1 MKNTDRSSVR
11 RTALLL
17 ALSLLF
23 SLAACGKAPAQDG
36 AQGSGAPAEAVSDA
50 SGPDTPASMKFYENK
65 VDRMPVSD
73 GTSQGLLYSE
83 VLDFEAD
90 GNPELLILSIDDF
103 AKETPGSFLMSIYRY
118 ESHGMCCLMNYYITL
133 GAGGGFSL
141 VESDGRLYL
150 ERYGCIREESQGVV
164 GYMDNRAYYGSAAQ
178 KDGVGRFCDDAPN
191 PGEYD
196 WDAVD
201 ALRRD
206 WSEGHAA
213 YFIQPH
219 DERGLTNGSSG
230 YDTATREEYQAAQDR
245 YTTRA
250 VLAYSPDGTSIV
262 IKPEDVP
269 ERPEPPEPG
278 PEESQPA
285 QSDPVDPGPAE
296 SQQPE
301 EPALSLAQYAGTYQA
316 YSDFVGAYGGGLP
329 LPDLTVGGDGV
340 FTGGG
345 TGFGYRYESTGAAP
359 ASIEQ
364 NADGTIVVRFSQNEY
379 YTIFPVGQVPP
390 NYASIANS
398 EMVNLQYSYFDG
410 GVMEIVYYAD
420 PGSLG

>member
-1 MKNTDRSSVR
+1 MERDIMKNTDRSSVR

-50 SGPDTPASMKFYENK
+50 SGPDTPASMKFYKDMVE
-65 VDRMPVSD
+65 RMPVSD

-133 GAGGGFSL
+133 GAGGGLSL
-141 VESDGRLYL
+141 VESGGRLYL

-164 GYMDNRAYYGSAAQ
+164 GYMDNRAYYGSVAQ

-191 PGEYD
+191 PGESD

-219 DERGLTNGSSG
+219 DERGLTNGSLG
-230 YDTATREEYQAAQDR
+230 YDAATREEYQAAQDR

-301 EPALSLAQYAGTYQA
+301 EPASLLAAYAGNYTPYPTYDD
-316 YSDFVGAYGGGLP
+316 YSGG
-329 LPDLTVGGDGV
+329 
-340 FTGGG
+340 
-345 TGFGYRYESTGAAP
+345 R
-359 ASIEQ
+359 SITL
-364 NADGTIVVRFSQNEY
+364 NADGVVIGGETDGQTPTSVVQNSDGSITIWFSSSDR
-379 YTIFPVGQVPP
+379 YTLFPVGCSGTPAGTG
-390 NYASIANS
+390 YDSAR
-398 EMVNLQYSYFDG
+398 VNLEYLYIGG
-410 GVMEIVYYAD
+410 GVMNIIYYAD
-420 PGSLG
+420 PIS

>member
-1 MKNTDRSSVR
+1 MR

-36 AQGSGAPAEAVSDA
+36 GQGSDASTATASDA
-50 SGPDTPASMKFYENK
+50 SGPDTPASMKFYKDK

-73 GTSQGLLYSE
+73 GSSQGLLYSE

-133 GAGGGFSL
+133 GAGGGLSL
-141 VESDGRLYL
+141 VESGGRLYL

-164 GYMDNRAYYGSAAQ
+164 GYMDNRAYYGSVAQ

-245 YTTRA
+245 YTAGA

-285 QSDPVDPGPAE
+285 QTDPVDPGPAE

-301 EPALSLAQYAGTYQA
+301 EPASLLAAYAGNYTPYPTYDD
-316 YSDFVGAYGGGLP
+316 YSGG
-329 LPDLTVGGDGV
+329 
-340 FTGGG
+340 
-345 TGFGYRYESTGAAP
+345 R
-359 ASIEQ
+359 SITL
-364 NADGTIVVRFSQNEY
+364 NADGVVIGGETDGQTPTSVVQNSDGSITIWFSSSDR
-379 YTIFPVGQVPP
+379 YTLFPVGCSGTPAGTG
-390 NYASIANS
+390 YDSAR
-398 EMVNLQYSYFDG
+398 VNLEYLYIGG
-410 GVMEIVYYAD
+410 GVMNIIYYAD
-420 PGSLG
+420 PIS

>member
-1 MKNTDRSSVR
+1 MKNTDRSSGR
-11 RTALLL
+11 RTALLR
-17 ALSLLF
+17 ARSLLF

-150 ERYGCIREESQGVV
+150 ETYGCIREESQGVV

-301 EPALSLAQYAGTYQA
+301 EPASLLAAYAGNYTPYPTYDD
-316 YSDFVGAYGGGLP
+316 YSGG
-329 LPDLTVGGDGV
+329 
-340 FTGGG
+340 
-345 TGFGYRYESTGAAP
+345 R
-359 ASIEQ
+359 SITL
-364 NADGTIVVRFSQNEY
+364 NADGVVIGGETDGQTPTSVVQNSDGSITIWFSSSDR
-379 YTIFPVGQVPP
+379 YTLFPVGCSGTPAGTG
-390 NYASIANS
+390 YDSAR
-398 EMVNLQYSYFDG
+398 VNLEYLYIGG
-410 GVMEIVYYAD
+410 GVMNIIYYAD
-420 PGSLG
+420 PIS

>member
-1 MKNTDRSSVR
+1 MKNTYRSSIR
-11 RTALLL
+11 CAALLL

-50 SGPDTPASMKFYENK
+50 SGPDTPASMKFYK
-65 VDRMPVSD
+65 DMVDRMPVSD

-118 ESHGMCCLMNYYITL
+118 ESHGMCHLMNYYITL
-133 GAGGGFSL
+133 GAGGGLSL
-141 VESDGRLYL
+141 VESGGRLYL
-150 ERYGCIREESQGVV
+150 ETYGCIREESQGVV
-164 GYMDNRAYYGSAAQ
+164 GYMDNRAYYGSVAQ

-230 YDTATREEYQAAQDR
+230 YDAATREEYQAAQDR

-301 EPALSLAQYAGTYQA
+301 EPASLLAAYAGNYTPYPTYDD
-316 YSDFVGAYGGGLP
+316 YSGG
-329 LPDLTVGGDGV
+329 
-340 FTGGG
+340 
-345 TGFGYRYESTGAAP
+345 R
-359 ASIEQ
+359 SITL
-364 NADGTIVVRFSQNEY
+364 NADGVVIGGETDGQTPTSVVQNSDGSITIWFSSSDR
-379 YTIFPVGQVPP
+379 YTLFPVGCSGTPAGTG
-390 NYASIANS
+390 YDSAR
-398 EMVNLQYSYFDG
+398 VNLEYLYIGG
-410 GVMEIVYYAD
+410 GVMNIIYYAD
-420 PGSLG
+420 PIS

>member
-1 MKNTDRSSVR
+1 MR

-90 GNPELLILSIDDF
+90 GNPELLVLSIDDF

-133 GAGGGFSL
+133 GTGGGLSL
-141 VESDGRLYL
+141 VESGGRLYL

-164 GYMDNRAYYGSAAQ
+164 GYMDNRAYYGSVAQ

-285 QSDPVDPGPAE
+285 QSDPVDPGPAK

-301 EPALSLAQYAGTYQA
+301 EPASLLAAYAGNYTPYPTYDD
-316 YSDFVGAYGGGLP
+316 YSGG
-329 LPDLTVGGDGV
+329 
-340 FTGGG
+340 
-345 TGFGYRYESTGAAP
+345 R
-359 ASIEQ
+359 SITL
-364 NADGTIVVRFSQNEY
+364 NADGVVIGGETDGQTPTSVVQNSDGSITIWFSSSDR
-379 YTIFPVGQVPP
+379 YTLFPVGCSGTPAGTG
-390 NYASIANS
+390 YDSAR
-398 EMVNLQYSYFDG
+398 VNLEYLYIGG
-410 GVMEIVYYAD
+410 GVMNIIYYAD
-420 PGSLG
+420 SIS

>member
-1 MKNTDRSSVR
+1 MKNTYRSSMR

-36 AQGSGAPAEAVSDA
+36 GQGSGAPAEAVSDA
-50 SGPDTPASMKFYENK
+50 SGPDTPASMKFYKDK

-73 GTSQGLLYSE
+73 GSSQGLLYSE

-133 GAGGGFSL
+133 GAGGGLSL
-141 VESDGRLYL
+141 VESGGRLYL

-164 GYMDNRAYYGSAAQ
+164 GYMDNRAYYGSVAQ

-230 YDTATREEYQAAQDR
+230 YDAATREEYQAAQDR

-301 EPALSLAQYAGTYQA
+301 EPASLLAAYAGNYTPYPTYDD
-316 YSDFVGAYGGGLP
+316 YSGG
-329 LPDLTVGGDGV
+329 
-340 FTGGG
+340 
-345 TGFGYRYESTGAAP
+345 R
-359 ASIEQ
+359 SITL
-364 NADGTIVVRFSQNEY
+364 NADGVVIGGETDGQTPTSVVQNSDGSITIWFSSSDR
-379 YTIFPVGQVPP
+379 YTLFPVGCSGTPAGTG
-390 NYASIANS
+390 YDSAR
-398 EMVNLQYSYFDG
+398 VNLEYLYIGG
-410 GVMEIVYYAD
+410 GVMNIIYYAD
-420 PGSLG
+420 PIS

>member
-36 AQGSGAPAEAVSDA
+36 GQGSDAPAEAVSDA
-50 SGPDTPASMKFYENK
+50 SGPDTPASMKFYKDK

-73 GTSQGLLYSE
+73 GSSQGLLYSE

-133 GAGGGFSL
+133 GAGGGLSL
-141 VESDGRLYL
+141 VESGGRLYL

-164 GYMDNRAYYGSAAQ
+164 GYMDNRAYYGSVAQ

-230 YDTATREEYQAAQDR
+230 YDAATREEYQDAQDR

-250 VLAYSPDGTSIV
+250 VLAYSPDGESIV

-301 EPALSLAQYAGTYQA
+301 EPASLLAAYAGNYTPYPTYDD
-316 YSDFVGAYGGGLP
+316 YSGG
-329 LPDLTVGGDGV
+329 
-340 FTGGG
+340 
-345 TGFGYRYESTGAAP
+345 R
-359 ASIEQ
+359 SITL
-364 NADGTIVVRFSQNEY
+364 NADGVVIGGETDGQTPTSVVQNSDGSITIWFSSSDR
-379 YTIFPVGQVPP
+379 YTLFPVGCSGTPAGTG
-390 NYASIANS
+390 YDSAR
-398 EMVNLQYSYFDG
+398 VNLEYLYIGG
-410 GVMEIVYYAD
+410 GVMNIIYYAD
-420 PGSLG
+420 PIS

>member
-50 SGPDTPASMKFYENK
+50 SGPDTPASMKFYKDMVE
-65 VDRMPVSD
+65 RMPVSD

-118 ESHGMCCLMNYYITL
+118 ESHGMCHLMNYYITL
-133 GAGGGFSL
+133 GAGGGLSL
-141 VESDGRLYL
+141 VESGGRLYL

-164 GYMDNRAYYGSAAQ
+164 GYMDNRAYYGSVAQ

-301 EPALSLAQYAGTYQA
+301 EPASLLAAYAGNYTPYPTYDD
-316 YSDFVGAYGGGLP
+316 YSGG
-329 LPDLTVGGDGV
+329 
-340 FTGGG
+340 
-345 TGFGYRYESTGAAP
+345 R
-359 ASIEQ
+359 SITL
-364 NADGTIVVRFSQNEY
+364 NADGVVIGGETDGQTPTSVVQNSDGSITIWFSSSDR
-379 YTIFPVGQVPP
+379 YTLFPVGCSGTPAGTG
-390 NYASIANS
+390 YDSAR
-398 EMVNLQYSYFDG
+398 VNLEYLYIGG
-410 GVMEIVYYAD
+410 GVMNIIYYAD
-420 PGSLG
+420 PIS

>member
-1 MKNTDRSSVR
+1 MR

-36 AQGSGAPAEAVSDA
+36 GQGSDAPAEAVSDA

-90 GNPELLILSIDDF
+90 GNPELLVLSIDDF

-118 ESHGMCCLMNYYITL
+118 ESHGMCHLMNYYITL
-133 GAGGGFSL
+133 GAGGGLSL
-141 VESDGRLYL
+141 VESGGRLYL

-164 GYMDNRAYYGSAAQ
+164 GYMDNRAYYGSVAQ

-201 ALRRD
+201 ALHRN
-206 WSEGHAA
+206 WSEGHAV
-213 YFIQPH
+213 YSIQPH

-230 YDTATREEYQAAQDR
+230 YDAATREEYQAAQDR

-301 EPALSLAQYAGTYQA
+301 EPASLLAAYAGNYTPYPTYDD
-316 YSDFVGAYGGGLP
+316 YSGG
-329 LPDLTVGGDGV
+329 
-340 FTGGG
+340 
-345 TGFGYRYESTGAAP
+345 R
-359 ASIEQ
+359 SITL
-364 NADGTIVVRFSQNEY
+364 NADGVVIGGETDGQTPTSVVQNSDGSITIWFSSSDR
-379 YTIFPVGQVPP
+379 YTLFPVGCSGTPAGTG
-390 NYASIANS
+390 YDSAR
-398 EMVNLQYSYFDG
+398 VNLEYLYIGG
-410 GVMEIVYYAD
+410 GVMNIIYYAD
-420 PGSLG
+420 PIS

>member
-36 AQGSGAPAEAVSDA
+36 GQGSDASTATASDA
-50 SGPDTPASMKFYENK
+50 SGSDTHASMKFYKDK

-73 GTSQGLLYSE
+73 GSSQGLLHSE

-90 GNPELLILSIDDF
+90 GNPELLVLSIDDF

-118 ESHGMCCLMNYYITL
+118 ESHGMCHLMNYYITL
-133 GAGGGFSL
+133 GAGGGLSL
-141 VESDGRLYL
+141 VESGGRLYL

-164 GYMDNRAYYGSAAQ
+164 GYMDNRAYYGSVAQ

-230 YDTATREEYQAAQDR
+230 YDAATREEYQAAQDR

-301 EPALSLAQYAGTYQA
+301 EPASLLAAYAGNYTPYPTYDD
-316 YSDFVGAYGGGLP
+316 YSGG
-329 LPDLTVGGDGV
+329 
-340 FTGGG
+340 
-345 TGFGYRYESTGAAP
+345 R
-359 ASIEQ
+359 SITL
-364 NADGTIVVRFSQNEY
+364 NADGVVIGGETDGQTPTSVVQNSDGSITIWFSSSDR
-379 YTIFPVGQVPP
+379 YTLFPVGCSGTPAGTG
-390 NYASIANS
+390 YDSAR
-398 EMVNLQYSYFDG
+398 VNLEYLYIGG
-410 GVMEIVYYAD
+410 GVMNIIYYAD
-420 PGSLG
+420 PIS

>member
-1 MKNTDRSSVR
+1 MR

-36 AQGSGAPAEAVSDA
+36 GQGSDASTATASDA
-50 SGPDTPASMKFYENK
+50 SGSDTHASMKFYENK

-133 GAGGGFSL
+133 GAGGGLSL
-141 VESDGRLYL
+141 VESGGRLYL

-164 GYMDNRAYYGSAAQ
+164 GYMDNRAYYGSVAQ

-301 EPALSLAQYAGTYQA
+301 EPASLLAAYAGNYTPYPTYDD
-316 YSDFVGAYGGGLP
+316 YSGG
-329 LPDLTVGGDGV
+329 
-340 FTGGG
+340 
-345 TGFGYRYESTGAAP
+345 R
-359 ASIEQ
+359 SITL
-364 NADGTIVVRFSQNEY
+364 NADGVVIGGETDGQTPTSVVQNSDGSITIWFSSSDR
-379 YTIFPVGQVPP
+379 YTLFPVGCSGTPAGTG
-390 NYASIANS
+390 YDSAR
-398 EMVNLQYSYFDG
+398 VNLEYLYIGG
-410 GVMEIVYYAD
+410 GVMNIIYYAD
-420 PGSLG
+420 PIS

>member
-1 MKNTDRSSVR
+1 MR

-36 AQGSGAPAEAVSDA
+36 GQGSDASTATASDA

-118 ESHGMCCLMNYYITL
+118 ESHGMCHLMNYYITL
-133 GAGGGFSL
+133 GAGGGLSL
-141 VESDGRLYL
+141 VESGGRLYL

-164 GYMDNRAYYGSAAQ
+164 GYMDNRAYYGSVAQ

-201 ALRRD
+201 ALHRN
-206 WSEGHAA
+206 WSEGHAV
-213 YFIQPH
+213 YSMLPH

-301 EPALSLAQYAGTYQA
+301 EPASLLAAYAGNYTPYPTYDD
-316 YSDFVGAYGGGLP
+316 YSGG
-329 LPDLTVGGDGV
+329 
-340 FTGGG
+340 
-345 TGFGYRYESTGAAP
+345 R
-359 ASIEQ
+359 SITL
-364 NADGTIVVRFSQNEY
+364 NADGVVIGGETDGQTPTSVVQNSDGSITIWFSSSDR
-379 YTIFPVGQVPP
+379 YTLFPVGCSGTPAGTG
-390 NYASIANS
+390 YDSAR
-398 EMVNLQYSYFDG
+398 VNLEYLYIGG
-410 GVMEIVYYAD
+410 GVMNIIYYAD
-420 PGSLG
+420 PIS

>member
-1 MKNTDRSSVR
+1 MKNTYRSSMR

-36 AQGSGAPAEAVSDA
+36 GQGSGAPAEAVSDA
-50 SGPDTPASMKFYENK
+50 SGPDTPASMKFYK
-65 VDRMPVSD
+65 DMVDRMPVSD

-133 GAGGGFSL
+133 GAGGGLSL
-141 VESDGRLYL
+141 VESGGRLYL
-150 ERYGCIREESQGVV
+150 ELYTHIREESQGLVKH
-164 GYMDNRAYYGSAAQ
+164 MDNRAYYGSVAQ

-301 EPALSLAQYAGTYQA
+301 EPASLLAAYAGNYTPYPTYDD
-316 YSDFVGAYGGGLP
+316 YSGG
-329 LPDLTVGGDGV
+329 
-340 FTGGG
+340 
-345 TGFGYRYESTGAAP
+345 R
-359 ASIEQ
+359 SITL
-364 NADGTIVVRFSQNEY
+364 NADGVVIGGETDGQTPTSVVQNSDGSITIWFSSSDR
-379 YTIFPVGQVPP
+379 YTLFPVGCSGTPAGTG
-390 NYASIANS
+390 YDSAR
-398 EMVNLQYSYFDG
+398 VNLEYLYIGG
-410 GVMEIVYYAD
+410 GVMNIIYYAD
-420 PGSLG
+420 PIS

>member
-1 MKNTDRSSVR
+1 MR

-36 AQGSGAPAEAVSDA
+36 GQGSGAPAEAVSDA
-50 SGPDTPASMKFYENK
+50 SGPDTPASMKFYKDK

-73 GTSQGLLYSE
+73 GSSQGLLYSE

-133 GAGGGFSL
+133 GAGGGLSL
-141 VESDGRLYL
+141 VESGGRLYL

-164 GYMDNRAYYGSAAQ
+164 GYMDNRAYYGSVAQ

-245 YTTRA
+245 YTAGA

-285 QSDPVDPGPAE
+285 QTDPVDPGPAE

-301 EPALSLAQYAGTYQA
+301 EPASLLAAYAGNYTPYPTYDD
-316 YSDFVGAYGGGLP
+316 YSGG
-329 LPDLTVGGDGV
+329 
-340 FTGGG
+340 
-345 TGFGYRYESTGAAP
+345 R
-359 ASIEQ
+359 SITL
-364 NADGTIVVRFSQNEY
+364 NADGVVIGGETDGQTPTSVVQNSDGSITIWFSSSDR
-379 YTIFPVGQVPP
+379 YTLFPVGCSGTPAGTG
-390 NYASIANS
+390 YDSAR
-398 EMVNLQYSYFDG
+398 VNLEYLYIGG
-410 GVMEIVYYAD
+410 GVMNIIYYAD
-420 PGSLG
+420 PIS

>member
-1 MKNTDRSSVR
+1 MR

-36 AQGSGAPAEAVSDA
+36 GQGSDAPAEAVSDA
-50 SGPDTPASMKFYENK
+50 SGPDTPASMKFYKDK

-90 GNPELLILSIDDF
+90 GNPELLILSIDNF

-133 GAGGGFSL
+133 GAGGGLSL
-141 VESDGRLYL
+141 VESGGRLYL

-164 GYMDNRAYYGSAAQ
+164 GYMDNRAYYGSVAQ

-230 YDTATREEYQAAQDR
+230 YDAATREEYQAAQDR

-301 EPALSLAQYAGTYQA
+301 EPASFLAAYAGNYTPYPTYDD
-316 YSDFVGAYGGGLP
+316 YSGG
-329 LPDLTVGGDGV
+329 
-340 FTGGG
+340 
-345 TGFGYRYESTGAAP
+345 R
-359 ASIEQ
+359 SITL
-364 NADGTIVVRFSQNEY
+364 NADGVVIGGETDGQTPTSVVQNSDGSITIWFSSSDR
-379 YTIFPVGQVPP
+379 YTLFPVGCSGTPAGTG
-390 NYASIANS
+390 YDSAR
-398 EMVNLQYSYFDG
+398 VNLEYLYIGG
-410 GVMEIVYYAD
+410 GVMNIIYYAD
-420 PGSLG
+420 PIS

>member
-1 MKNTDRSSVR
+1 MKNTDRSFVR

-50 SGPDTPASMKFYENK
+50 SGPDTPASMKFYKDK
-65 VDRMPVSD
+65 VDTMPVSD

-118 ESHGMCCLMNYYITL
+118 ESHGMCHLMNYYITL
-133 GAGGGFSL
+133 GAGGGLSL
-141 VESDGRLYL
+141 VESGGRLYL

-164 GYMDNRAYYGSAAQ
+164 GYMDNRAYYGSVAQ

-301 EPALSLAQYAGTYQA
+301 EPASLLAAYAGNYTPYPTYDD
-316 YSDFVGAYGGGLP
+316 YSGG
-329 LPDLTVGGDGV
+329 
-340 FTGGG
+340 
-345 TGFGYRYESTGAAP
+345 R
-359 ASIEQ
+359 SITL
-364 NADGTIVVRFSQNEY
+364 NADGVVIGGETDGQTPTSVVQNSDGSITIWFSSSDR
-379 YTIFPVGQVPP
+379 YTLFPVGCSGTPAGTG
-390 NYASIANS
+390 YDSAR
-398 EMVNLQYSYFDG
+398 VNLEYLYIGG
-410 GVMEIVYYAD
+410 GVMNIIYYAD
-420 PGSLG
+420 PIS

>member
-1 MKNTDRSSVR
+1 MR

-36 AQGSGAPAEAVSDA
+36 GQGSDAPAEAVSDA
-50 SGPDTPASMKFYENK
+50 SGPDTPASMKFYKDK

-73 GTSQGLLYSE
+73 GSSQGLLYSE

-118 ESHGMCCLMNYYITL
+118 ESHGMCHLMNYYITL
-133 GAGGGFSL
+133 GAGGGLSL
-141 VESDGRLYL
+141 VESGGRLYL

-164 GYMDNRAYYGSAAQ
+164 GYMDNRAYYGSVAQ

-245 YTTRA
+245 YTAGA

-285 QSDPVDPGPAE
+285 QTDPVDPGPAE

-301 EPALSLAQYAGTYQA
+301 EPASLLAAYAGNYTPYPTYDD
-316 YSDFVGAYGGGLP
+316 YSGG
-329 LPDLTVGGDGV
+329 
-340 FTGGG
+340 
-345 TGFGYRYESTGAAP
+345 R
-359 ASIEQ
+359 SITL
-364 NADGTIVVRFSQNEY
+364 NADGVVIGGETDGQTPTSVVQNSDGSITIWFSSSDR
-379 YTIFPVGQVPP
+379 YTLFPVGCSGTPAGTG
-390 NYASIANS
+390 YDSAR
-398 EMVNLQYSYFDG
+398 VNLEYLYIGG
-410 GVMEIVYYAD
+410 GVMNIIYYAD
-420 PGSLG
+420 PIS

>member
-1 MKNTDRSSVR
+1 MKNTDRSFVR

-50 SGPDTPASMKFYENK
+50 SGPDTPASMKFYKDMVE
-65 VDRMPVSD
+65 RMPVSD
-73 GTSQGLLYSE
+73 GSSQGLLYSE

-133 GAGGGFSL
+133 GAGGGLSL
-141 VESDGRLYL
+141 VESGGRLYL

-164 GYMDNRAYYGSAAQ
+164 GYMDNRAYYGSVAQ

-206 WSEGHAA
+206 WSEGHAV
-213 YFIQPH
+213 YSMLPH

-230 YDTATREEYQAAQDR
+230 YDAATREEYQAAQDR

-301 EPALSLAQYAGTYQA
+301 EPASLLAAYAGNYTPYPTYDD
-316 YSDFVGAYGGGLP
+316 YSGG
-329 LPDLTVGGDGV
+329 
-340 FTGGG
+340 
-345 TGFGYRYESTGAAP
+345 R
-359 ASIEQ
+359 SITL
-364 NADGTIVVRFSQNEY
+364 NADGVVIGGETDGQTPTSVVQNSDGSITIWFSSSDR
-379 YTIFPVGQVPP
+379 YTLFPVGCSGTPAGTG
-390 NYASIANS
+390 YDSAR
-398 EMVNLQYSYFDG
+398 VNLEYLYIGG
-410 GVMEIVYYAD
+410 GVMNIIYYAD
-420 PGSLG
+420 PIS

>member
-118 ESHGMCCLMNYYITL
+118 EPHGMCCLMNYYITL

-301 EPALSLAQYAGTYQA
+301 EPASLLAAYAGNYTPYPTYDD
-316 YSDFVGAYGGGLP
+316 YSGG
-329 LPDLTVGGDGV
+329 
-340 FTGGG
+340 
-345 TGFGYRYESTGAAP
+345 R
-359 ASIEQ
+359 SITL
-364 NADGTIVVRFSQNEY
+364 NADGVVIGGETDGQTPTSVVQNSDGSITIWFSSSDR
-379 YTIFPVGQVPP
+379 YTLFPVGCSGTPAGTG
-390 NYASIANS
+390 YDSAR
-398 EMVNLQYSYFDG
+398 VNLEYLYIGG
-410 GVMEIVYYAD
+410 GVMNIIYYAD
-420 PGSLG
+420 PIS

>member
-1 MKNTDRSSVR
+1 MKNTYRSSMR

-36 AQGSGAPAEAVSDA
+36 GQGSDAPAEAVSDA

-133 GAGGGFSL
+133 GAGGGLSL
-141 VESDGRLYL
+141 VESGGRLYL

-164 GYMDNRAYYGSAAQ
+164 GYMDNRAYYGSVAQ

-230 YDTATREEYQAAQDR
+230 YDTATREEYQAAQAR
-245 YTTRA
+245 YTAGA

-301 EPALSLAQYAGTYQA
+301 EPASLLAAYAGNYTPYPTYDD
-316 YSDFVGAYGGGLP
+316 YSGG
-329 LPDLTVGGDGV
+329 
-340 FTGGG
+340 
-345 TGFGYRYESTGAAP
+345 R
-359 ASIEQ
+359 SITL
-364 NADGTIVVRFSQNEY
+364 NADGVVIGGETDGQTPTSVVQNSDGSITIWFSSSDR
-379 YTIFPVGQVPP
+379 YTLFPVGCSGTPAGTG
-390 NYASIANS
+390 YDSAR
-398 EMVNLQYSYFDG
+398 VNLEYLYIGG
-410 GVMEIVYYAD
+410 GVMNIIYYAD
-420 PGSLG
+420 PIS

>member
-1 MKNTDRSSVR
+1 MR

-36 AQGSGAPAEAVSDA
+36 GQGSDAPAEAVSDA
-50 SGPDTPASMKFYENK
+50 SGPDTPASMKFYK
-65 VDRMPVSD
+65 DMVDRMPVSD

-133 GAGGGFSL
+133 GAGGGLSL
-141 VESDGRLYL
+141 VESGGRLYL

-164 GYMDNRAYYGSAAQ
+164 GYMDNRAYYGSVAQ

-301 EPALSLAQYAGTYQA
+301 EPASLLAAYAGNYTPYPTYDD
-316 YSDFVGAYGGGLP
+316 YSGG
-329 LPDLTVGGDGV
+329 
-340 FTGGG
+340 
-345 TGFGYRYESTGAAP
+345 R
-359 ASIEQ
+359 SITL
-364 NADGTIVVRFSQNEY
+364 NADGVVIGGETDGQTPTSVVQNSDGSITIWFSSSDR
-379 YTIFPVGQVPP
+379 YTLFPVGCSGTPAGTG
-390 NYASIANS
+390 YDSAR
-398 EMVNLQYSYFDG
+398 VNLEYLYIGG
-410 GVMEIVYYAD
+410 GVMNIIYYAD
-420 PGSLG
+420 PIS

>member
-1 MKNTDRSSVR
+1 MKNTDRSFVR

-36 AQGSGAPAEAVSDA
+36 GQGSDASTATASDA
-50 SGPDTPASMKFYENK
+50 SGSDTHASMKFYENK

-118 ESHGMCCLMNYYITL
+118 ESHGMCHLMNYYITL
-133 GAGGGFSL
+133 GAGGGLSL
-141 VESDGRLYL
+141 VESGGRLYL

-164 GYMDNRAYYGSAAQ
+164 GYMDNRAYYGSVAQ

-201 ALRRD
+201 ALHRN

-301 EPALSLAQYAGTYQA
+301 EPASLLAAYAGNYTPYPTYDD
-316 YSDFVGAYGGGLP
+316 YSGG
-329 LPDLTVGGDGV
+329 
-340 FTGGG
+340 
-345 TGFGYRYESTGAAP
+345 R
-359 ASIEQ
+359 SITL
-364 NADGTIVVRFSQNEY
+364 NADGVVIGGETDGQTPTSVVQNSDGSITIWFSSSDR
-379 YTIFPVGQVPP
+379 YTLFPVGCSGTPAGTG
-390 NYASIANS
+390 YDSAR
-398 EMVNLQYSYFDG
+398 VNLEYLYIGG
-410 GVMEIVYYAD
+410 GVMNIIYYAD
-420 PGSLG
+420 PIS

>member
-1 MKNTDRSSVR
+1 MKNTYRSSMR

-164 GYMDNRAYYGSAAQ
+164 GYMDNRAYYGSVAQ

-301 EPALSLAQYAGTYQA
+301 EPASLLAAYAGNYTPYPTYDD
-316 YSDFVGAYGGGLP
+316 YSGG
-329 LPDLTVGGDGV
+329 
-340 FTGGG
+340 
-345 TGFGYRYESTGAAP
+345 R
-359 ASIEQ
+359 SITL
-364 NADGTIVVRFSQNEY
+364 NADGVVIGGETDGQTPTSVVQNSDGSITIWFSSSDR
-379 YTIFPVGQVPP
+379 YTLFPVGCSGTPAGTG
-390 NYASIANS
+390 YDSAR
-398 EMVNLQYSYFDG
+398 VNLEYLYIGG
-410 GVMEIVYYAD
+410 GVMNIIYYAD
-420 PGSLG
+420 PIS

>member
-1 MKNTDRSSVR
+1 MKNTYRSSMR

-36 AQGSGAPAEAVSDA
+36 GQGSDASTATVSDA
-50 SGPDTPASMKFYENK
+50 SGPDTHASMKFYENK

-118 ESHGMCCLMNYYITL
+118 ESHGMCHLMNYYITL
-133 GAGGGFSL
+133 GAGGGLSL
-141 VESDGRLYL
+141 VESGGRLYL
-150 ERYGCIREESQGVV
+150 ELYTHIREESQGLVKH
-164 GYMDNRAYYGSAAQ
+164 MDNRAYYGSVAQ

-230 YDTATREEYQAAQDR
+230 YDAATREEYQAAQDR

-301 EPALSLAQYAGTYQA
+301 EPASLLAAYAGNYTPYPTYDD
-316 YSDFVGAYGGGLP
+316 YSGG
-329 LPDLTVGGDGV
+329 
-340 FTGGG
+340 
-345 TGFGYRYESTGAAP
+345 R
-359 ASIEQ
+359 SITL
-364 NADGTIVVRFSQNEY
+364 NADGVVIGGETDGQTPTSVVQNSDGSITIWFSSSDR
-379 YTIFPVGQVPP
+379 YTLFPVGCSGTPAGTG
-390 NYASIANS
+390 YDSAR
-398 EMVNLQYSYFDG
+398 VNLEYLYIGG
-410 GVMEIVYYAD
+410 GVMNIIYYAD
-420 PGSLG
+420 PIS

>member
-1 MKNTDRSSVR
+1 MKNTYRSFVR

-36 AQGSGAPAEAVSDA
+36 GQGSGAPAEAVSDA
-50 SGPDTPASMKFYENK
+50 SGPDTPASMKFYK
-65 VDRMPVSD
+65 DMVDRMPVSD

-118 ESHGMCCLMNYYITL
+118 ESHGMCHLMNYYITL
-133 GAGGGFSL
+133 GAGGGLSL
-141 VESDGRLYL
+141 VESGGRLYL

-164 GYMDNRAYYGSAAQ
+164 GYMDNRAYYGSVAQ

-230 YDTATREEYQAAQDR
+230 YDAATREEYQAAQDR

-301 EPALSLAQYAGTYQA
+301 EPASLLAVYAGNYTPYPTYDD
-316 YSDFVGAYGGGLP
+316 YSGG
-329 LPDLTVGGDGV
+329 
-340 FTGGG
+340 
-345 TGFGYRYESTGAAP
+345 R
-359 ASIEQ
+359 SITL
-364 NADGTIVVRFSQNEY
+364 NADGVVIGGETDGQTPTSVVQNSDGSITIWFSSSDR
-379 YTIFPVGQVPP
+379 YTLFPVGCSGTPAGTG
-390 NYASIANS
+390 YDSAR
-398 EMVNLQYSYFDG
+398 VNLEYLYIGG
-410 GVMEIVYYAD
+410 GVMNIIYYAD
-420 PGSLG
+420 PIS

>member
-36 AQGSGAPAEAVSDA
+36 GQGSDASTATASDA
-50 SGPDTPASMKFYENK
+50 SGSDTHASMKFYENK

-90 GNPELLILSIDDF
+90 GNPELLILSIDDY

-133 GAGGGFSL
+133 GAGGGLSL
-141 VESDGRLYL
+141 VESGGRLYL

-230 YDTATREEYQAAQDR
+230 YDAATREEYQAAQDR

-301 EPALSLAQYAGTYQA
+301 EPASLLAAYAGNYTPYPTYDD
-316 YSDFVGAYGGGLP
+316 YSGG
-329 LPDLTVGGDGV
+329 
-340 FTGGG
+340 
-345 TGFGYRYESTGAAP
+345 R
-359 ASIEQ
+359 SITL
-364 NADGTIVVRFSQNEY
+364 NADGVVIGGETDGQTPTSVVQNSDGSITIWFSSSDR
-379 YTIFPVGQVPP
+379 YTLFPVGCSGTPAGTG
-390 NYASIANS
+390 YDSAR
-398 EMVNLQYSYFDG
+398 VNLEYPRLAPNKTRR
-410 GVMEIVYYAD
+410 VEAH
-420 PGSLG
+420 

>member
-1 MKNTDRSSVR
+1 MKNTDRSSMR

-50 SGPDTPASMKFYENK
+50 SGPDTPASMKFYKDK

-133 GAGGGFSL
+133 GAGGGLSL
-141 VESDGRLYL
+141 VESGGRLYL

-164 GYMDNRAYYGSAAQ
+164 GYMDNRAYYGSVAQ

-301 EPALSLAQYAGTYQA
+301 EPASLLAAYAGNYTPYPTYDD
-316 YSDFVGAYGGGLP
+316 YSGG
-329 LPDLTVGGDGV
+329 
-340 FTGGG
+340 
-345 TGFGYRYESTGAAP
+345 R
-359 ASIEQ
+359 SITL
-364 NADGTIVVRFSQNEY
+364 NADGVVIGGETDGQTPTSIVQNSDGSITIWFSSSDR
-379 YTIFPVGQVPP
+379 YTLFPVGCSGTPAGTG
-390 NYASIANS
+390 YDSAR
-398 EMVNLQYSYFDG
+398 VNLEYLYIGG
-410 GVMEIVYYAD
+410 GVMNIIYYAD
-420 PGSLG
+420 PIS

>member
-1 MKNTDRSSVR
+1 MKNTYRSSMR

-50 SGPDTPASMKFYENK
+50 SGPDTSASMKFYKDK

-133 GAGGGFSL
+133 GAGGGLSL
-141 VESDGRLYL
+141 VESGGRLYL

-164 GYMDNRAYYGSAAQ
+164 GYMDNRAYYGSVAQ

-201 ALRRD
+201 ALHRN
-206 WSEGHAA
+206 WSEGHAV
-213 YFIQPH
+213 YSMLPH

-230 YDTATREEYQAAQDR
+230 YDAATREEYQDAQDR

-301 EPALSLAQYAGTYQA
+301 EPASLLAAYAGNYTPYPTYDD
-316 YSDFVGAYGGGLP
+316 YSGG
-329 LPDLTVGGDGV
+329 
-340 FTGGG
+340 
-345 TGFGYRYESTGAAP
+345 R
-359 ASIEQ
+359 SITL
-364 NADGTIVVRFSQNEY
+364 NADGVVIGGETDGQTPTSVVQNSDGSITIWFSSSDR
-379 YTIFPVGQVPP
+379 YTLFPVGCSGTPTGTG
-390 NYASIANS
+390 YDSAR
-398 EMVNLQYSYFDG
+398 VNLEYLYIGG
-410 GVMEIVYYAD
+410 GVMNIIYYAD
-420 PGSLG
+420 PIS

>member
-1 MKNTDRSSVR
+1 MR

-36 AQGSGAPAEAVSDA
+36 GQGSDASTATVSDA
-50 SGPDTPASMKFYENK
+50 SGPDTHASMKFYENK

-118 ESHGMCCLMNYYITL
+118 ESHGMCHLMNYYITL
-133 GAGGGFSL
+133 GAGGGLSL
-141 VESDGRLYL
+141 VESGGRLYL
-150 ERYGCIREESQGVV
+150 ELYTHIREESQGLVKH
-164 GYMDNRAYYGSAAQ
+164 MDNRAYYGSVAQ

-230 YDTATREEYQAAQDR
+230 YDAATREEYQAAQAR
-245 YTTRA
+245 YTAGA
-250 VLAYSPDGTSIV
+250 VLAYSPDGESIV

-301 EPALSLAQYAGTYQA
+301 EPASLLAAYAGNYTPYPTYDD
-316 YSDFVGAYGGGLP
+316 YSGG
-329 LPDLTVGGDGV
+329 
-340 FTGGG
+340 
-345 TGFGYRYESTGAAP
+345 R
-359 ASIEQ
+359 SITL
-364 NADGTIVVRFSQNEY
+364 NADGVVIGGETDGQTPTSVVQNSDGSITIWFSSSDR
-379 YTIFPVGQVPP
+379 YTLFPVGCSGTPAGTG
-390 NYASIANS
+390 YDSAR
-398 EMVNLQYSYFDG
+398 VNLEYLYIGG
-410 GVMEIVYYAD
+410 GVMNIIYYAD
-420 PGSLG
+420 PIS

>member
-1 MKNTDRSSVR
+1 MR

-36 AQGSGAPAEAVSDA
+36 GQGSDASTATVSDA
-50 SGPDTPASMKFYENK
+50 SGPDTHASMKFYENK

-118 ESHGMCCLMNYYITL
+118 ESHGMCHLMNYYITL
-133 GAGGGFSL
+133 GAGGGLSL
-141 VESDGRLYL
+141 VESGGRLYL
-150 ERYGCIREESQGVV
+150 ELYTHIREESQGLVKH
-164 GYMDNRAYYGSAAQ
+164 MDNRAYYGSVAQ

-230 YDTATREEYQAAQDR
+230 YDAATREEYQAAQDR

-269 ERPEPPEPG
+269 ERPAPPEPG

-301 EPALSLAQYAGTYQA
+301 EPASLLAAYAGNYTPYPTYDD
-316 YSDFVGAYGGGLP
+316 YSGG
-329 LPDLTVGGDGV
+329 
-340 FTGGG
+340 
-345 TGFGYRYESTGAAP
+345 R
-359 ASIEQ
+359 SITL
-364 NADGTIVVRFSQNEY
+364 NADGVVIGGETDGQTPTSVVQNSDGSITIWFSSSDR
-379 YTIFPVGQVPP
+379 YTLFPVGCSGTPAGTG
-390 NYASIANS
+390 YDSAR
-398 EMVNLQYSYFDG
+398 VNLEYLYIGG
-410 GVMEIVYYAD
+410 GVMNIIYYAD
-420 PGSLG
+420 PIS

>member
-1 MKNTDRSSVR
+1 MKNTYRSSMR

-90 GNPELLILSIDDF
+90 GNPELLVLSIDDF

-133 GAGGGFSL
+133 GTGGGLSL
-141 VESDGRLYL
+141 VESGGRLYL

-301 EPALSLAQYAGTYQA
+301 EPASLLAAYAGNYTPYPTYDD
-316 YSDFVGAYGGGLP
+316 YSGG
-329 LPDLTVGGDGV
+329 
-340 FTGGG
+340 
-345 TGFGYRYESTGAAP
+345 R
-359 ASIEQ
+359 SITL
-364 NADGTIVVRFSQNEY
+364 NADGVVIGGETDGQTPTSVVQNSDGSITIWFSSSDR
-379 YTIFPVGQVPP
+379 YTLFPVGCSGTPAGTG
-390 NYASIANS
+390 YDSAR
-398 EMVNLQYSYFDG
+398 VNLEYLYIGG
-410 GVMEIVYYAD
+410 GVMNIIYYAD
-420 PGSLG
+420 SIS

>member
-1 MKNTDRSSVR
+1 MKNTDRSFVR

-36 AQGSGAPAEAVSDA
+36 GQGSDASTATASDA
-50 SGPDTPASMKFYENK
+50 SGSDTHASMKFYENK

-118 ESHGMCCLMNYYITL
+118 ESHGMCHLMNYYITL
-133 GAGGGFSL
+133 GAGGGLSL
-141 VESDGRLYL
+141 VESGGRLYL

-164 GYMDNRAYYGSAAQ
+164 GYMDNRAYYGSVAQ

-245 YTTRA
+245 YTAGA

-301 EPALSLAQYAGTYQA
+301 EPASLLAAYAGNYTPYPTYDD
-316 YSDFVGAYGGGLP
+316 YSGG
-329 LPDLTVGGDGV
+329 
-340 FTGGG
+340 
-345 TGFGYRYESTGAAP
+345 R
-359 ASIEQ
+359 SITL
-364 NADGTIVVRFSQNEY
+364 NADGVVIGGETDGQTPTSVVQNSDGSITIWFSSSDR
-379 YTIFPVGQVPP
+379 YTLFPVGCSGTPAGTG
-390 NYASIANS
+390 YDSAR
-398 EMVNLQYSYFDG
+398 VNLEYLYIGG
-410 GVMEIVYYAD
+410 GVMNIIYYAD
-420 PGSLG
+420 PIS

>member
-1 MKNTDRSSVR
+1 MKNTDRSFVR

-50 SGPDTPASMKFYENK
+50 SGPDTPASMKFYKDK

-73 GTSQGLLYSE
+73 GSSQGLLYSE

-118 ESHGMCCLMNYYITL
+118 ESHGMCHLMNYYITL
-133 GAGGGFSL
+133 GAGGGLSL
-141 VESDGRLYL
+141 VESGGRLYL

-164 GYMDNRAYYGSAAQ
+164 GYMDNRAYYGSVAQ

-230 YDTATREEYQAAQDR
+230 YDAATREEYQAAQDR

-301 EPALSLAQYAGTYQA
+301 EPASLLAAYAGNYTPYPTYDD
-316 YSDFVGAYGGGLP
+316 YSGG
-329 LPDLTVGGDGV
+329 
-340 FTGGG
+340 
-345 TGFGYRYESTGAAP
+345 R
-359 ASIEQ
+359 SITL
-364 NADGTIVVRFSQNEY
+364 NADGVVIGGETDGQTPTSVVQNSDGSITIWFSSSDR
-379 YTIFPVGQVPP
+379 YTLFPVGCSGTPAGTG
-390 NYASIANS
+390 YDSAR
-398 EMVNLQYSYFDG
+398 VNLEYLYIGG
-410 GVMEIVYYAD
+410 GVMNIIYYAD
-420 PGSLG
+420 PIS

>member
-150 ERYGCIREESQGVV
+150 ETYGCIREESQGVV

-301 EPALSLAQYAGTYQA
+301 EPSSLLAAYAGNYTPYPTYDD
-316 YSDFVGAYGGGLP
+316 YSGG
-329 LPDLTVGGDGV
+329 
-340 FTGGG
+340 
-345 TGFGYRYESTGAAP
+345 R
-359 ASIEQ
+359 SITL
-364 NADGTIVVRFSQNEY
+364 NADGVVIGGETDGQTPTSVVQNSDGSITIWFSSSDR
-379 YTIFPVGQVPP
+379 YTLFPVGCSGTPAGTG
-390 NYASIANS
+390 YDSAR
-398 EMVNLQYSYFDG
+398 VNLEYLYIGG
-410 GVMEIVYYAD
+410 GVMNIIYYAD
-420 PGSLG
+420 PIS

>member
-36 AQGSGAPAEAVSDA
+36 GQGSGAPAEAVSDA
-50 SGPDTPASMKFYENK
+50 SGPDTPASMKFYKDK

-73 GTSQGLLYSE
+73 GSSQGLLYSE

-133 GAGGGFSL
+133 GAGGGLSL
-141 VESDGRLYL
+141 VESGGRLYL

-164 GYMDNRAYYGSAAQ
+164 GYMDNRAYYGSVAQ

-230 YDTATREEYQAAQDR
+230 YDAATREEYQAAQDR

-301 EPALSLAQYAGTYQA
+301 EPASLLAAYAGNYTPYPTYDD
-316 YSDFVGAYGGGLP
+316 YSGG
-329 LPDLTVGGDGV
+329 
-340 FTGGG
+340 
-345 TGFGYRYESTGAAP
+345 R
-359 ASIEQ
+359 SITL
-364 NADGTIVVRFSQNEY
+364 NADGVVIGGETDGQTPTSVVQNSDGSITIWFSSSDR
-379 YTIFPVGQVPP
+379 YTLFPVGCSGTPAGTG
-390 NYASIANS
+390 YDSAR
-398 EMVNLQYSYFDG
+398 VNLEYLYIGG
-410 GVMEIVYYAD
+410 GVMNIIYYAD
-420 PGSLG
+420 PIS

>member
-1 MKNTDRSSVR
+1 MR

-36 AQGSGAPAEAVSDA
+36 GQGSDAPAEAVSDA
-50 SGPDTPASMKFYENK
+50 SGPDTPASMKFYKDK

-73 GTSQGLLYSE
+73 GSSQGLLYSE

-133 GAGGGFSL
+133 GAGGGLSL
-141 VESDGRLYL
+141 VESGGRLYL

-164 GYMDNRAYYGSAAQ
+164 GYMDNRAYYGSVAQ

-285 QSDPVDPGPAE
+285 QTDPVDPGPAE

-301 EPALSLAQYAGTYQA
+301 EPASLLAAYAGNYTPYPTYDD
-316 YSDFVGAYGGGLP
+316 YSGG
-329 LPDLTVGGDGV
+329 
-340 FTGGG
+340 
-345 TGFGYRYESTGAAP
+345 R
-359 ASIEQ
+359 SITL
-364 NADGTIVVRFSQNEY
+364 NADGVVIGGETDGQTPTSIVQNSDGSITIWFSSSDR
-379 YTIFPVGQVPP
+379 YTLFPVGCSGTPAGTG
-390 NYASIANS
+390 YDSAR
-398 EMVNLQYSYFDG
+398 VNLEYLYIGG
-410 GVMEIVYYAD
+410 GVMNIIYYAD
-420 PGSLG
+420 PIS

>member
-1 MKNTDRSSVR
+1 MKNTYRSSMR

-36 AQGSGAPAEAVSDA
+36 GQGSDAPAEAVSDA
-50 SGPDTPASMKFYENK
+50 SGPDTPASMKFYKDK

-73 GTSQGLLYSE
+73 GSSQGLLYSE

-133 GAGGGFSL
+133 GAGGGLSL
-141 VESDGRLYL
+141 VESGGRLYL

-230 YDTATREEYQAAQDR
+230 YDTATREEYQAAQAR
-245 YTTRA
+245 YTAGA

-301 EPALSLAQYAGTYQA
+301 EPASLLAAYAGNYTPYPTYDD
-316 YSDFVGAYGGGLP
+316 YSGG
-329 LPDLTVGGDGV
+329 
-340 FTGGG
+340 
-345 TGFGYRYESTGAAP
+345 R
-359 ASIEQ
+359 SITL
-364 NADGTIVVRFSQNEY
+364 NADGVVIGGETDGQTPTSVVQNSDGSITIWFSSSDR
-379 YTIFPVGQVPP
+379 YTLFPVGCSGTPAGTG
-390 NYASIANS
+390 YDSAR
-398 EMVNLQYSYFDG
+398 VNLEYLYIGG
-410 GVMEIVYYAD
+410 GVMNIIYYAD
-420 PGSLG
+420 PIS

>member
-36 AQGSGAPAEAVSDA
+36 GQGSGAPAEAVSDA
-50 SGPDTPASMKFYENK
+50 SGPDTPASMKFYKDK

-133 GAGGGFSL
+133 GAGGGLSL
-141 VESDGRLYL
+141 VESGGRLYL

-164 GYMDNRAYYGSAAQ
+164 GYMDNRAYYGSVAQ

-230 YDTATREEYQAAQDR
+230 YDAATREEYQAAQDR

-301 EPALSLAQYAGTYQA
+301 EPASLLAAYAGNYTPYPTYDD
-316 YSDFVGAYGGGLP
+316 YSGG
-329 LPDLTVGGDGV
+329 
-340 FTGGG
+340 
-345 TGFGYRYESTGAAP
+345 R
-359 ASIEQ
+359 SITL
-364 NADGTIVVRFSQNEY
+364 NADGVVIGGETDGQTPTSVVQNSDGSITIWFSSSDR
-379 YTIFPVGQVPP
+379 YTLFPVGCSGTPAGTG
-390 NYASIANS
+390 YDSAR
-398 EMVNLQYSYFDG
+398 VNLEYLYIGG
-410 GVMEIVYYAD
+410 GVMNIIYYAD
-420 PGSLG
+420 PIS

>member
-1 MKNTDRSSVR
+1 MR

-36 AQGSGAPAEAVSDA
+36 GQGSGAPAEAVSDA
-50 SGPDTPASMKFYENK
+50 SGPDTPASMKFYK
-65 VDRMPVSD
+65 DMVDRMPVSD

-245 YTTRA
+245 YTAGA

-301 EPALSLAQYAGTYQA
+301 EPASLLAAYAGNYTPYPTYDD
-316 YSDFVGAYGGGLP
+316 YSGG
-329 LPDLTVGGDGV
+329 
-340 FTGGG
+340 
-345 TGFGYRYESTGAAP
+345 R
-359 ASIEQ
+359 SITL
-364 NADGTIVVRFSQNEY
+364 NADGVVIGGETDGQTPTSVVQNSDGSITIWFSSSDR
-379 YTIFPVGQVPP
+379 YTLFPVGCSGTPAGTG
-390 NYASIANS
+390 YDSAR
-398 EMVNLQYSYFDG
+398 VNLEYLYIGG
-410 GVMEIVYYAD
+410 GVMNIIYYAD
-420 PGSLG
+420 PIS